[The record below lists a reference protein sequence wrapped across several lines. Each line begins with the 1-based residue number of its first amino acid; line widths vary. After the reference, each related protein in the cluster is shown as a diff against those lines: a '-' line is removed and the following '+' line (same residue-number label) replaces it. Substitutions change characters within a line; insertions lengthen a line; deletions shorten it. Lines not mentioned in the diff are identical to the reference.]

1 MKHLKLLVFSLVYFA
16 NTGTTSLAAE
26 FADDNDLI
34 VTLPTGSKMRGYVL
48 QSFEGNDFYA
58 FENIPYAEPPS
69 GQNRFQPPIVKKP
82 WEGVFNA
89 TTNGKLCPQTL
100 SQTDFTI
107 IGEEDCLVLNVYKP
121 LKANPQEL
129 LPVYFW
135 IHGGG
140 FISGFGSVYNPKL
153 FIDYD
158 IVIVTINY
166 RLGAL
171 GFLTTID
178 NNIPGNLGLKDQL
191 LALHWVHDN
200 INAFGGDPKQ
210 VTVGGESGGSMSA
223 GFHLLSKSARG
234 LFSGII
240 QQSGSPLAGFF
251 YPSND
256 REVAFEYGRQLNK
269 SFNSS
274 KSSDLL
280 AMLQEA
286 SMADIINLQTTFY
299 PRNRPQGFMTSL
311 VWKPVIEEDVDTA
324 AVTGPMH
331 SAILDGE
338 FNFVPVLIGL
348 NSEESLF
355 ILNDTSDEF
364 KQRVKYYD
372 ETPKNMI
379 SEYLNIAEEARED
392 VGKAL
397 KSLYTNSSFEEDTL
411 GFIKYTSDENFGR
424 SIARQAEAGSRYAPV
439 YMYQLSWYNKT
450 NPYPGVEHGDDL
462 LYMWFVLETF
472 PSYNEALRKPILK
485 WWTNFIK
492 YQNPTPVEDEDL
504 QNVIWPEVKPGS
516 VKYLNIDST
525 FEVKEN
531 PRQYYQIES
540 ILDPYIRVPLI
551 TY

>member
-1 MKHLKLLVFSLVYFA
+1 MEKYFHIILKILLIKALIQA
-16 NTGTTSLAAE
+16 TSLAAG
-26 FADDNDLI
+26 FAADDDLI
-34 VTLPTGSKMRGYVL
+34 VTLPSGSKMRGYVL
-48 QSFEGNDFYA
+48 QSFEGNDFHA
-58 FENIPYAEPPS
+58 FENIPYGEPPI
-69 GQNRFQPPIVKKP
+69 GQNRFQ
-82 WEGVFNA
+82 
-89 TTNGKLCPQTL
+89 
-100 SQTDFTI
+100 
-107 IGEEDCLVLNVYKP
+107 
-121 LKANPQEL
+121 KANPQEL

-140 FISGFGSVYNPKL
+140 FIGGFGSGNNPKL

-178 NNIPGNLGLKDQL
+178 NNIPGNLGLKDQV
-191 LALHWVHDN
+191 LALQWVHDN

-210 VTVGGESGGSMSA
+210 VTVGGESAGSMSA
-223 GFHLLSKSARG
+223 GFHLLSKSAR
-234 LFSGII
+234 
-240 QQSGSPLAGFF
+240 
-251 YPSND
+251 D
-256 REVAFEYGRQLNK
+256 
-269 SFNSS
+269 
-274 KSSDLL
+274 
-280 AMLQEA
+280 
-286 SMADIINLQTTFY
+286 
-299 PRNRPQGFMTSL
+299 
-311 VWKPVIEEDVDTA
+311 
-324 AVTGPMH
+324 
-331 SAILDGE
+331 
-338 FNFVPVLIGL
+338 
-348 NSEESLF
+348 
-355 ILNDTSDEF
+355 DTSDEF
-364 KQRVKYYD
+364 KQRKKYYD
-372 ETPKNMI
+372 ETPKNVI
-379 SEYLNIAEEARED
+379 SEYLNIAEEAKED

-411 GFIKYTSDENFGR
+411 AFIKYTSDENFGR

-439 YMYQLSWYNKT
+439 YMYQLSWYNKL

-504 QNVIWPEVKPGS
+504 QNVIWPEVTPGS
-516 VKYLNIDST
+516 VKYLNIDSK

-540 ILDPYIRVPLI
+540 ILDPYVRVPLI